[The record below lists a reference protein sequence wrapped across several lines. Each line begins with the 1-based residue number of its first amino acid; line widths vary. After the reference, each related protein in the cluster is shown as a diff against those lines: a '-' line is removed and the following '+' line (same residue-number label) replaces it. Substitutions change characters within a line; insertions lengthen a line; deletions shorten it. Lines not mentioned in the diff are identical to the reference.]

1 MAQLPTRWATLVA
14 TAYKGG
20 DLRFYFGGQI
30 NGFFTDVSGLTNVVG
45 PFSTADGGPLAAQGG
60 TVL

>member
-1 MAQLPTRWATLVA
+1 VAQLPTRWFTLVA

-30 NGFFTDVSGLTNVVG
+30 NGFFTT
-45 PFSTADGGPLAAQGG
+45 
-60 TVL
+60 